1 MFAKPIQRQAT
12 RTGRAETKRDHHRMT
27 SVPDEDVMLQVR
39 DGEVHMLGVLFDRY
53 QAPLF
58 NFYSKMTQDRTVSED
73 LVQEVFLRILR
84 YRQTYRPGT
93 AFRTWMYQIARNTR
107 IDQVRK
113 VRPES
118 PLTIEPLAPTR
129 ASDDAERQQEAQL
142 LQRALMQLPEDK
154 REILVLSRFQEMKY
168 DEIARLLGC
177 ETGAV
182 KVRVHRALQQLREVY
197 LALENN
203 PAAQAH
209 AQTQAQSQ
217 DPRRAAS
224 TDSLPPTGRVQ

>member
-1 MFAKPIQRQAT
+1 MISA
-12 RTGRAETKRDHHRMT
+12 
-27 SVPDEDVMLQVR
+27 PDEDVMLQVR
-39 DGEVHMLGVLFDRY
+39 DGEVQMLGVLFDRY

-93 AFRTWMYQIARNTR
+93 TFRTWMYQIARNTR
-107 IDQVRK
+107 LDQVRK

-118 PLTIEPLAPTR
+118 PLVGEPIA
-129 ASDDAERQQEAQL
+129 ASANTVDAAVRQQEAQL

-154 REILVLSRFQEMKY
+154 REILVLSRFQELKY
-168 DEIARLLGC
+168 EEIARLLGC

-182 KVRVHRALQQLREVY
+182 KVRVHRALQQLREIY
-197 LALENN
+197 TALENN
-203 PAAQAH
+203 PS
-209 AQTQAQSQ
+209 AQSVH
-217 DPRRAAS
+217 RTT
-224 TDSLPPTGRVQ
+224 TDSVPPTRRVQ

>member
-1 MFAKPIQRQAT
+1 MNSA
-12 RTGRAETKRDHHRMT
+12 
-27 SVPDEDVMLQVR
+27 PDEDVMLQVR
-39 DGEVHMLGVLFDRY
+39 DGEVQMLGVLFDRY
-53 QAPLF
+53 QASLF

-84 YRQTYRPGT
+84 YRQTYRVGT
-93 AFRTWMYQIARNTR
+93 PFRAWMYQIARNTR

-118 PLTIEPLAPTR
+118 PLTTEPLAPTR
-129 ASDDAERQQEAQL
+129 ASDDAERQQESQL

-154 REILVLSRFQEMKY
+154 REILVLSRFQELKY

-177 ETGAV
+177 ETNTV

-197 LALENN
+197 LGLESK
-203 PAAQAH
+203 PSGPGQAQA
-209 AQTQAQSQ
+209 QN
-217 DPRRAAS
+217 PRRAS

>member
-1 MFAKPIQRQAT
+1 
-12 RTGRAETKRDHHRMT
+12 MT

-107 IDQVRK
+107 IDQLRK
-113 VRPES
+113 TRPES
-118 PLTIEPLAPTR
+118 PLATEPTAP
-129 ASDDAERQQEAQL
+129 AKIADSAERQQEAQL

-203 PAAQAH
+203 PAAQ
-209 AQTQAQSQ
+209 TQE
-217 DPRRAAS
+217 PRRTS

>member
-1 MFAKPIQRQAT
+1 MISA
-12 RTGRAETKRDHHRMT
+12 
-27 SVPDEDVMLQVR
+27 PDEDVMLQVR
-39 DGEVHMLGVLFDRY
+39 DGEVQMLGVLFDRY
-53 QAPLF
+53 QTPLF
-58 NFYSKMTQDRTVSED
+58 NFYTKMTQDRTVSED

-93 AFRTWMYQIARNTR
+93 SFRTWMYQIARNTR
-107 IDQVRK
+107 LDQVRK

-118 PLTIEPLAPTR
+118 PLVAEPI
-129 ASDDAERQQEAQL
+129 ASANTSDAAQRAERQQEAQL

-154 REILVLSRFQEMKY
+154 REILVLSRFQELKY
-168 DEIARLLGC
+168 EEIARLLGC

-203 PAAQAH
+203 PGGQNQA
-209 AQTQAQSQ
+209 Q
-217 DPRRAAS
+217 DPRSTSTS
-224 TDSLPPTGRVQ
+224 TDFRPPTGRVQ

>member
-1 MFAKPIQRQAT
+1 
-12 RTGRAETKRDHHRMT
+12 MT

-58 NFYSKMTQDRTVSED
+58 NFYSKMTQDRSVSED

-93 AFRTWMYQIARNTR
+93 AFRSWMYQIARNTR

-118 PLTIEPLAPTR
+118 PLTSEPLAPTR
-129 ASDDAERQQEAQL
+129 ASDSAERQQEAQL

-154 REILVLSRFQEMKY
+154 REILVLSRFQELKY

-197 LALENN
+197 LTLESN
-203 PAAQAH
+203 PAAQA
-209 AQTQAQSQ
+209 QAQSQ
-217 DPRRAAS
+217 DPRRAS

>member
-1 MFAKPIQRQAT
+1 MN
-12 RTGRAETKRDHHRMT
+12 

-39 DGEVHMLGVLFDRY
+39 DGEVQMLGVLFDRY

-93 AFRTWMYQIARNTR
+93 TFRTWMYQIARNTR

-118 PLTIEPLAPTR
+118 PLATEPIAPTR
-129 ASDDAERQQEAQL
+129 SSDDAQRQQEAQL

-154 REILVLSRFQEMKY
+154 REILILSRFQELKY

-197 LALENN
+197 MGLENS
-203 PAAQAH
+203 PSSQSQAQA
-209 AQTQAQSQ
+209 
-217 DPRRAAS
+217 RRAT
-224 TDSLPPTGRVQ
+224 TDSVPPSGRVQ

>member
-1 MFAKPIQRQAT
+1 MN
-12 RTGRAETKRDHHRMT
+12 

-93 AFRTWMYQIARNTR
+93 PFRAWMYQIARNTR

-118 PLTIEPLAPTR
+118 PLATEPIAPTGV
-129 ASDDAERQQEAQL
+129 ADHAERAQEAQL

-154 REILVLSRFQEMKY
+154 REILILSRFQELKY

-197 LALENN
+197 VGLENSSSSQSQ
-203 PAAQAH
+203 AQA
-209 AQTQAQSQ
+209 
-217 DPRRAAS
+217 RRAA
-224 TDSLPPTGRVQ
+224 TDSVPPTGRVQ

>member
-1 MFAKPIQRQAT
+1 MN
-12 RTGRAETKRDHHRMT
+12 

-113 VRPES
+113 MRPES
-118 PLTIEPLAPTR
+118 PLTSEPLAPTR
-129 ASDDAERQQEAQL
+129 ASDNAERQQEAQL

-154 REILVLSRFQEMKY
+154 REILVLSRFQELKY

-182 KVRVHRALQQLREVY
+182 KVRIHRALQQLREVY
-197 LALENN
+197 LALESN
-203 PAAQAH
+203 PQAQA
-209 AQTQAQSQ
+209 Q

-224 TDSLPPTGRVQ
+224 TGSLPPTGRVQ

>member
-1 MFAKPIQRQAT
+1 MFAKPIPPHARHRARINRQR
-12 RTGRAETKRDHHRMT
+12 RNDRDRHRMN

-39 DGEVHMLGVLFDRY
+39 NGEVEMLGVLFDRY

-58 NFYSKMTQDRTVSED
+58 NFYTKMTQDRTVSED

-93 AFRTWMYQIARNTR
+93 TFRTWMYQIARNTR
-107 IDQVRK
+107 LDQVRK

-118 PLTIEPLAPTR
+118 PLVAEPMANTNT
-129 ASDDAERQQEAQL
+129 SDAAEREQEAQL

-177 ETGAV
+177 ESGAV
-182 KVRVHRALQQLREVY
+182 KVR
-197 LALENN
+197 
-203 PAAQAH
+203 
-209 AQTQAQSQ
+209 
-217 DPRRAAS
+217 
-224 TDSLPPTGRVQ
+224 